1 MYIQTKR
8 LELKAIG
15 KKDLPELVALL
26 TDEIVG
32 KTYMVP
38 AFADRAQAE
47 ALAERLAVLSEDPD
61 RYVAGIFLD
70 DRLIGMLNETERME
84 DAVEVGYAIDSRYH
98 GRGYGTEA
106 LTGAIEF
113 FFARG
118 FREVVAGAFAE
129 NAASLRIMEKSGMER
144 LPKEDTVTYRGKE
157 HRCVYYAA
165 RK

>member
-8 LELKAIG
+8 LELKAMG
-15 KKDLPELVALL
+15 KKDVPELVALL
-26 TDEIVG
+26 TDEEVG

-38 AFADRAQAE
+38 EFESKAQAE
-47 ALAERLAVLSEDPD
+47 ALAERLAALSEEPD
-61 RYVAGIFLD
+61 RYVAGIFLED
-70 DRLIGMLNETERME
+70 LLIGMLNETERTE
-84 DAVEVGYAIDSRYH
+84 EALEVGYAIDSRYH

-113 FFARG
+113 FLARG

-129 NAASLRIMEKSGMER
+129 NAASLRIMEKSGMQR
-144 LPKEDTVTYRGKE
+144 LEKTDTVTYRGKE
-157 HRCVYYAA
+157 HRCIYYSA